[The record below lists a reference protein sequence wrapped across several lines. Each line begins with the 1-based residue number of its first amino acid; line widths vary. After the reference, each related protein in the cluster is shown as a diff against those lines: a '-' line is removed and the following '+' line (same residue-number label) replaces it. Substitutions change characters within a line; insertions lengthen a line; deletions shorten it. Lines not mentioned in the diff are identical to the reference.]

1 MIHPELPPRRV
12 TMQVAGRC
20 TSRSEELILCHGQ
33 RCLGVR
39 DVESEDRPDSGI
51 KVDVEPLCA
60 GISIHDRLHTLEGV
74 SW

>member
-1 MIHPELPPRRV
+1 M
-12 TMQVAGRC
+12 
-20 TSRSEELILCHGQ
+20 
-33 RCLGVR
+33 R

-74 SW
+74 SWQPTRVVSLLHINLHPVGIKKYHL